1 MGFRR
6 SQCFAASRTL
16 IQRTEDFGVLTSC
29 SANYCAGA
37 TATLTCGATSLA
49 HAVPAPDI
57 EFIYDTTVRKQYSF
71 ANTADAISYAHGI
84 CDKIT
89 GGAGYARILGDVKKD
104 VLPNDEYSANYLISN
119 AVNIYCPAQLWQL
132 RNTAGGYVPPPQ

>member
-1 MGFRR
+1 MIG
-6 SQCFAASRTL
+6 AAMKRGMLLAGMVVAAT
-16 IQRTEDFGVLTSC
+16 IC
-29 SANYCAGA
+29 NGA
-37 TATLTCGATSLA
+37 THLAPSA

-89 GGAGYARILGDVKKD
+89 GGASYGRVIGDVKND
-104 VLPNDEYSANYLISN
+104 VQPNDEYSANYLISN

-132 RNTAGGYVPPPQ
+132 RNTAGSYVPPPQ

>member
-1 MGFRR
+1 MKRAMRR
-6 SQCFAASRTL
+6 AAVIVTAA
-16 IQRTEDFGVLTSC
+16 LTG
-29 SANYCAGA
+29 GA
-37 TATLTCGATSLA
+37 TPLA

-89 GGAGYARILGDVKKD
+89 GGASYAQVIGDVKND

-132 RNTAGGYVPPPQ
+132 RNSAGGYVPPPQ

>member
-1 MGFRR
+1 MKRAMWL
-6 SQCFAASRTL
+6 AAL
-16 IQRTEDFGVLTSC
+16 FV
-29 SANYCAGA
+29 A
-37 TATLTCGATSLA
+37 ATLCGGAELFAPKAS
-49 HAVPAPDI
+49 AVPDPNI

-71 ANTADAISYAHGI
+71 ANTTEAINYAHGI

-89 GGAGYARILGDVKKD
+89 GGASYGQVIGDVKRD

-132 RNTAGGYVPPPQ
+132 RNSAGAYVPPPG

>member
-1 MGFRR
+1 MQDHARLRTVKR
-6 SQCFAASRTL
+6 SMPLAVLMVAAT
-16 IQRTEDFGVLTSC
+16 FGCPAPV
-29 SANYCAGA
+29 AD
-37 TATLTCGATSLA
+37 
-49 HAVPAPDI
+49 AVPAPDV

-89 GGAGYARILGDVKKD
+89 GGTSYAQVIGDVKND
-104 VLPNDEYSANYLISN
+104 VQPNDEYSANYLISN

-132 RNTAGGYVPPPQ
+132 RNSAGKYVPPAP

>member
-1 MGFRR
+1 MQDRARLQAVKRGMPLALLM
-6 SQCFAASRTL
+6 AAAT
-16 IQRTEDFGVLTSC
+16 FGC
-29 SANYCAGA
+29 PAPA
-37 TATLTCGATSLA
+37 A
-49 HAVPAPDI
+49 HAVPAPDV

-89 GGAGYARILGDVKKD
+89 GGTSYAQVIGEVKND
-104 VLPNDEYSANYLISN
+104 VLPTDEYSANYLISN

-132 RNTAGGYVPPPQ
+132 RNSAGSYVPPAQ

>member
-1 MGFRR
+1 MQDHARLQAVKRGMPLAVLIV
-6 SQCFAASRTL
+6 AAT
-16 IQRTEDFGVLTSC
+16 FGGP
-29 SANYCAGA
+29 APA
-37 TATLTCGATSLA
+37 A

-71 ANTADAISYAHGI
+71 ANTADAISYAHRI

-89 GGAGYARILGDVKKD
+89 SGASYAQVIGDVKND
-104 VLPNDEYSANYLISN
+104 VRPNDEYSANYLISN

-132 RNTAGGYVPPPQ
+132 RNSAGNYVPPPQ

>member
-1 MGFRR
+1 MKRGMWL
-6 SQCFAASRTL
+6 AAV
-16 IQRTEDFGVLTSC
+16 IV
-29 SANYCAGA
+29 A
-37 TATLTCGATSLA
+37 ATLTGGATPLA

-89 GGAGYARILGDVKKD
+89 GGTSYAQVIGDVKND
-104 VLPNDEYSANYLISN
+104 VLPNNEYSANYLISN
-119 AVNIYCPAQLWQL
+119 AVNIYCPAQLWRL
-132 RNTAGGYVPPPQ
+132 RNSTGGYVPPPQ

>member
-1 MGFRR
+1 MRR
-6 SQCFAASRTL
+6 
-16 IQRTEDFGVLTSC
+16 
-29 SANYCAGA
+29 
-37 TATLTCGATSLA
+37 ATLLAGLLVTAMFSCGETTLA

-71 ANTADAISYAHGI
+71 ANTADAIGYAHGI

-89 GGAGYARILGDVKKD
+89 GGASYGQVIGDVKND
-104 VLPNDEYSANYLISN
+104 VQPNDEYSANYLISN

-132 RNTAGGYVPPPQ
+132 RNSAGGYVPPPQ

>member
-1 MGFRR
+1 MRR
-6 SQCFAASRTL
+6 EIPLAGLIIAASLT
-16 IQRTEDFGVLTSC
+16 GVV
-29 SANYCAGA
+29 AAPQA
-37 TATLTCGATSLA
+37 R
-49 HAVPAPDI
+49 AVPAPDI

-89 GGAGYARILGDVKKD
+89 GGASYGQVIGDVKND
-104 VLPNDEYSANYLISN
+104 IQPNDEYSANYLISN

-132 RNTAGGYVPPPQ
+132 RNSAGKYVPPPQ

>member
-1 MGFRR
+1 M
-6 SQCFAASRTL
+6 SDRTTTTDGGPTMKRGTWLAGL
-16 IQRTEDFGVLTSC
+16 IV
-29 SANYCAGA
+29 
-37 TATLTCGATSLA
+37 TATFCGSATPLA

-71 ANTADAISYAHGI
+71 ADTADAISYAHGI

-89 GGAGYARILGDVKKD
+89 GGTSYAKVIGDVKND

>member
-1 MGFRR
+1 MMKRGMW
-6 SQCFAASRTL
+6 L
-16 IQRTEDFGVLTSC
+16 
-29 SANYCAGA
+29 AGLMV
-37 TATLTCGATSLA
+37 TATFCCGATPLA

-89 GGAGYARILGDVKKD
+89 GGASYGKVIGDVKND
-104 VLPNDEYSANYLISN
+104 VLPNDEYSAN
-119 AVNIYCPAQLWQL
+119 
-132 RNTAGGYVPPPQ
+132 

>member
-1 MGFRR
+1 MQDHARLQAVKRGMPLAVLIV
-6 SQCFAASRTL
+6 AAT
-16 IQRTEDFGVLTSC
+16 FGGPA
-29 SANYCAGA
+29 SA
-37 TATLTCGATSLA
+37 A

-71 ANTADAISYAHGI
+71 ANTAEAIGYAHGI

-89 GGAGYARILGDVKKD
+89 GGTSYARVISDVKND

-132 RNTAGGYVPPPQ
+132 RNSAGGYVPPPQ

>member
-1 MGFRR
+1 MSERTTTTDKGPMMKRDMWL
-6 SQCFAASRTL
+6 AAL
-16 IQRTEDFGVLTSC
+16 IVAATALG
-29 SANYCAGA
+29 GA
-37 TATLTCGATSLA
+37 TVLAPRA

-89 GGAGYARILGDVKKD
+89 GGAGYAQVIGDVKND
-104 VLPNDEYSANYLISN
+104 VQPNDEYSANYLISN

-132 RNTAGGYVPPPQ
+132 RNTAGGYVPPQ

>member
-1 MGFRR
+1 MKRGMWLAGLTVAATFCGGAG
-6 SQCFAASRTL
+6 SFAP
-16 IQRTEDFGVLTSC
+16 
-29 SANYCAGA
+29 SAN
-37 TATLTCGATSLA
+37 
-49 HAVPAPDI
+49 AVPAPDI

-71 ANTADAISYAHGI
+71 ANTTEAISYAHGI

-89 GGAGYARILGDVKKD
+89 GGASYAQVIGDVKRD

-132 RNTAGGYVPPPQ
+132 RNSAGSYVPPP

>member
-1 MGFRR
+1 MSETSTDRGPKMKRGLR
-6 SQCFAASRTL
+6 LVGL
-16 IQRTEDFGVLTSC
+16 IV
-29 SANYCAGA
+29 
-37 TATLTCGATSLA
+37 TATFCGSATPLA
-49 HAVPAPDI
+49 GAVPAPDI

-89 GGAGYARILGDVKKD
+89 GGTGYAKVIGDVKND
-104 VLPNDEYSANYLISN
+104 VQPNDEYSANYLISN

>member
-1 MGFRR
+1 MNRGIWPIAVIL
-6 SQCFAASRTL
+6 SAAMAR
-16 IQRTEDFGVLTSC
+16 V
-29 SANYCAGA
+29 A
-37 TATLTCGATSLA
+37 TPVAQ
-49 HAVPAPDI
+49 AVPAPDI

-71 ANTADAISYAHGI
+71 ANTTEAINYAHGI

-89 GGAGYARILGDVKKD
+89 GGASYGQVIGDVKRD

-132 RNTAGGYVPPPQ
+132 RNSAGRYVPPPE

>member
-1 MGFRR
+1 MKGTSMKRD
-6 SQCFAASRTL
+6 SWLAAVIVATTL
-16 IQRTEDFGVLTSC
+16 GGGTTP
-29 SANYCAGA
+29 
-37 TATLTCGATSLA
+37 LA

-89 GGAGYARILGDVKKD
+89 GGASYARVIGDVKND
-104 VLPNDEYSANYLISN
+104 VRPNDEYSANYLISN

-132 RNTAGGYVPPPQ
+132 RNSAGSFVPPPQ

>member
-1 MGFRR
+1 MSETSTDRGPKMKRGLWLVG
-6 SQCFAASRTL
+6 L
-16 IQRTEDFGVLTSC
+16 IVAVTFCG
-29 SANYCAGA
+29 SATPLAG
-37 TATLTCGATSLA
+37 
-49 HAVPAPDI
+49 AVPAPDI

-89 GGAGYARILGDVKKD
+89 GGASYAHVIGDVKND

-132 RNTAGGYVPPPQ
+132 RKTAGSYVAPPQ

>member
-1 MGFRR
+1 MMMSENVHRQGTSMKRGMWLP
-6 SQCFAASRTL
+6 TL
-16 IQRTEDFGVLTSC
+16 IVAATFCG
-29 SANYCAGA
+29 GA
-37 TATLTCGATSLA
+37 TALATRA

-89 GGAGYARILGDVKKD
+89 GGASYAQVIGDVKND
-104 VLPNDEYSANYLISN
+104 VRPNDEYSANYLISN

-132 RNTAGGYVPPPQ
+132 RNSAGSYVPPTQ

>member
-1 MGFRR
+1 MKRGMWL
-6 SQCFAASRTL
+6 A
-16 IQRTEDFGVLTSC
+16 GVVVGVSLTG
-29 SANYCAGA
+29 GA
-37 TATLTCGATSLA
+37 TQLA

-89 GGAGYARILGDVKKD
+89 GGVSYAQVIGDVKDD
-104 VLPNDEYSANYLISN
+104 VRPNDEYSANYLISN

-132 RNTAGGYVPPPQ
+132 RNSAGGYVPPQ

>member
-1 MGFRR
+1 MNAIKRGMWLV
-6 SQCFAASRTL
+6 SLIVAAT
-16 IQRTEDFGVLTSC
+16 FCG
-29 SANYCAGA
+29 SATPLAG
-37 TATLTCGATSLA
+37 
-49 HAVPAPDI
+49 AVPAPDI

-84 CDKIT
+84 CDKIID
-89 GGAGYARILGDVKKD
+89 GASYAKVIGDVKND
-104 VLPNDEYSANYLISN
+104 VQPNDEYSANYLISN

>member
-1 MGFRR
+1 MQDHARLQAVKRGMPLAVLIV
-6 SQCFAASRTL
+6 AAT
-16 IQRTEDFGVLTSC
+16 FGGPAL
-29 SANYCAGA
+29 A
-37 TATLTCGATSLA
+37 A

-89 GGAGYARILGDVKKD
+89 SGASYAQVIGDVKND
-104 VLPNDEYSANYLISN
+104 VRPNDEYSANYLISN

-132 RNTAGGYVPPPQ
+132 RNSAGNYVPPPQ